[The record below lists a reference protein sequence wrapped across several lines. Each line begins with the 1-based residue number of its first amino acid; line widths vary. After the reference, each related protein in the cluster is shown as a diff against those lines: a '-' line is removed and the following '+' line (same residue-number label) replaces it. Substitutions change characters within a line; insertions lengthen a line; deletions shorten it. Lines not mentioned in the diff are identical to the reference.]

1 MSEPILELVID
12 FIECTINVRLCHIL
26 ILIKILAVLNH
37 RDNHDHNH
45 EAENEDN
52 REYDEQDI
60 EEVWASDPMP
70 SGSYRNQMTLE
81 DDHMEG
87 SSGLNTSV
95 PYANRDTMGYRRYR
109 HPYLHTYIY
118 LTRF

>member
-1 MSEPILELVID
+1 MSRTD
-12 FIECTINVRLCHIL
+12 T
-26 ILIKILAVLNH
+26 LIKLLGVLNH

-70 SGSYRNQMTLE
+70 SGSYRNQMTLLKIPRNIQE
-81 DDHMEG
+81 VESMDQTAWNGGHACQDQ
-87 SSGLNTSV
+87 
-95 PYANRDTMGYRRYR
+95 
-109 HPYLHTYIY
+109 
-118 LTRF
+118 

>member
-81 DDHMEG
+81 DDPMEG